1 MMVNPNVDGYTT
13 ACFRY
18 LKKAVALLEP

>member
-1 MMVNPNVDGYTT
+1 MVNPNVDGYTT